1 MEGYP
6 TFNYYNY
13 GKYVEKY
20 TGDRGVR
27 NLNDVCDEVTRDT
40 SGKIVYI
47 HKYIVIAVNSQLT

>member
-20 TGDRGVR
+20 TGERGVR
-27 NLNDVCDEVTRDT
+27 NLNDVCDEVMLAT
-40 SGKIVYI
+40 SGKIAYI
-47 HKYIVIAVNSQLT
+47 HKYIVIAVSSELT